1 MNTKS
6 SSWPLVPVRRKTIR
20 PRKYDDCKT
29 TTKAQLRA
37 HTKEELIV
45 EIHRLQTLMHEVAVE
60 LGIERRAKSSELT
73 IDPQFVGN
81 IMALIKAGRSFN
93 L

>member
-1 MNTKS
+1 MKQS
-6 SSWPLVPVRRKTIR
+6 AWPLVPVRCKTIR
-20 PRKYDDCKT
+20 PKKYGDCET

-37 HTKEELIV
+37 RTKEELIV
-45 EIHRLQTLMHEVAVE
+45 EVHRLQTLTHEVAIE
-60 LGIERRAKSSELT
+60 LGIERRTKSSELT

-81 IMALIKAGRSFN
+81 IMALIKASRSFN